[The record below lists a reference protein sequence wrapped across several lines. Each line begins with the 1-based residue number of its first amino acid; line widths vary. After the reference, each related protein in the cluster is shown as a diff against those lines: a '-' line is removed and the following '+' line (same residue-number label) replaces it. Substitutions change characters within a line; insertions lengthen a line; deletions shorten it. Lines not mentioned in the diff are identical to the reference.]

1 MHALNYA
8 TDRRIRPTT
17 MARLPRLYAP
27 QIPQLVQAEFAYPL
41 AAVNDPTPSEQLDQI
56 LQWLR
61 RDVFEQRIAL
71 HAWLLLNDRI
81 TLLATPGEAQS
92 IARLIQS
99 LGRRM
104 AASMRHGRVFTGRY
118 RSALVEPGQ
127 WVLPAMIWLE
137 SLPVQLHYVDRAERW
152 PWSSAGAHTGLR
164 AGLHAT
170 PAEGRAAGLPA
181 GQTLLTDH
189 HDYWQDGNTPFARQ
203 ASYRERLAHGL
214 AGSQS
219 RRIEQA
225 LFGQWVL
232 GEADF
237 LARVASQTSRRIA
250 PAPRGRPRKVVEA
263 VVQAEKI

>member
-1 MHALNYA
+1 
-8 TDRRIRPTT
+8 

-41 AAVNDPTPSEQLDQI
+41 AAVNDPTPVAQLDQLLEW
-56 LQWLR
+56 LQ
-61 RDVFEQRIAL
+61 RDVREHRIAL

-81 TLLATPGEAQS
+81 TLLATPNDAQS

-99 LGRRM
+99 LGRRI
-104 AASMRHGRVFTGRY
+104 AASIRHGRVFTGRY
-118 RSALVEPGQ
+118 RSALIEPGQ
-127 WVLPAMIWLE
+127 WVLPAMVWLE

-164 AGLHAT
+164 AGLHTMQADQS
-170 PAEGRAAGLPA
+170 GAGLLTAP
-181 GQTLLTDH
+181 QTLLTDH

-203 ASYRERLAHGL
+203 ANYRERLAGGL
-214 AGSQS
+214 ASSQN

-237 LARVASQTSRRIA
+237 LARMGSQTTRRIA
-250 PAPRGRPRKVVEA
+250 PAPRGRPRKVRVDA
-263 VVQAEKI
+263 DQSTIA